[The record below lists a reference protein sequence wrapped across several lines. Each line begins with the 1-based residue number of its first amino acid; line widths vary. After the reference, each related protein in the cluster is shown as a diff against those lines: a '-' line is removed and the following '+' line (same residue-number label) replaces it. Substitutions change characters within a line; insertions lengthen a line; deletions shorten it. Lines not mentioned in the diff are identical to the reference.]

1 MAEKKRNKGRYAALH
16 GVTLRNRPKNRHA
29 GTPAMA
35 RLRTMSS
42 TVSGST
48 VSSSMVRMKL
58 PSIPCRETAS

>member
-35 RLRTMSS
+35 RPRTMSS
-42 TVSGST
+42 ST
-48 VSSSMVRMKL
+48 VRMKV
-58 PSIPCRETAS
+58 PSILCWETADE